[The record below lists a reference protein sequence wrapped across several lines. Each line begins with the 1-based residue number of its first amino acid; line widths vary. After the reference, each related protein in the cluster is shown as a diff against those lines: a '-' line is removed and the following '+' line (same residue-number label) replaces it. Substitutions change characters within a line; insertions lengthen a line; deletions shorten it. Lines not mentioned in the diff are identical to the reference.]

1 MSLLR
6 FIEAQA
12 RVWPRPLEE
21 IRAGR
26 KDSHW
31 MWFVF
36 AQLRGLGR
44 SATAQKYGIADLAEA
59 RAFLADPILGPRLQ
73 DISQA
78 MLAHAGR
85 DPEAILGPT
94 DALKLRS
101 SMTLFEA
108 AGGGQVFGE
117 VLEAF
122 HDGQRCPI
130 TLDLLEANSRNPA
143 EEPGTKK

>member
-1 MSLLR
+1 VSLAR

-26 KDSHW
+26 KGSHW

-59 RAFLADPILGPRLQ
+59 RAFLADPTLGPRLKE
-73 DISQA
+73 ITRA

-85 DPEAILGPT
+85 DPEAILGT
-94 DALKLRS
+94 VDALKLRS

-108 AGGGQVFGE
+108 AGGGQVFGN
-117 VLEAF
+117 VLDTF

-130 TLDLLEANSRNPA
+130 TLDLLEAESRNPA
-143 EEPGTKK
+143 EEPGRTN